1 MQNDLQPASVTLP
14 EGGAF
19 TFSDATTTVIR
30 CEAGTLWLTQDNDSR
45 DIVLEA
51 GEQFQPD
58 RRGTVLVFALN
69 AASLTWSPAQQAD
82 RSPSNRLVAW
92 LKANPLVRRVVAS
105 FASRH
110 PTFE

>member
-14 EGGAF
+14 EGGSF
-19 TFSDATTTVIR
+19 TFSDATATVIR
-30 CEAGTLWLTQDNDSR
+30 CEAGTLWLTQDNDRR

-69 AASLTWSPAQQAD
+69 AASLTWSPAPQAD
-82 RSPSNRLVAW
+82 RSPLNRLLAW
-92 LKANPLVRRVVAS
+92 LTANSFVRRVVAS
-105 FASRH
+105 FTGRH
-110 PTFE
+110 TAFE